1 MAKAEVTR
9 CALCQVVQQWA
20 SCQNDTISVFKVF
33 WHFSVHVHI
42 EIHISY
48 NINEIHLRV
57 LLSLSVG
64 PIYILDVWLWVIT
77 MVGTL
82 RILIQ
87 KLCKRLL
94 DRLLSESWPILSN
107 IRSESILHSSG
118 TDSRQKVFDLKSWL
132 LSPKASFVSA
142 HALHPAQYCHSFS
155 TVNTGCDSH
164 TTGHTAHS

>member
-1 MAKAEVTR
+1 MHCAKSYSSELLVK
-9 CALCQVVQQWA
+9 
-20 SCQNDTISVFKVF
+20 TIQSVFLKCF
-33 WHFSVHVHI
+33 GIFLCMYTLKYTYHTI
-42 EIHISY
+42 LMR
-48 NINEIHLRV
+48 HLRV

-64 PIYILDVWLWVIT
+64 PIYMLDVWLWVIT
-77 MVGTL
+77 VVGTL

-118 TDSRQKVFDLKSWL
+118 RDSRQKVFDLKSWL

-155 TVNTGCDSH
+155 TLNTGCDSH
-164 TTGHTAHS
+164 TTGHTAHP